1 MSLKRFKTDKRWWF
15 WISLVLFVVPW
26 FLPILNVEGSP
37 MSPGVCSIILLK
49 HPGHIG
55 GTLTMIGTFTLLIGV
70 PAISIGW
77 VLQYIIVRIR
87 DARRNKTQNPG

>member
-1 MSLKRFKTDKRWWF
+1 MSLKRLTINRRWWF

-26 FLPILNVEGSP
+26 FLPILDVEGAP

-49 HPGHIG
+49 DPGHIG
-55 GTLTMIGTFTLLIGV
+55 GTLTMIGMFILLIAV

-77 VLQYIIVRIR
+77 VLQYILVRIK
-87 DARRNKTQNPG
+87 DAVRGRTENSG